1 MGLGMCGGVVVI
13 EGKGALCEVSDSAE
27 GRGAEGR
34 QQLRKL
40 AC

>member
-27 GRGAEGR
+27 GAVA
-34 QQLRKL
+34 RKEDNSYVS
-40 AC
+40 